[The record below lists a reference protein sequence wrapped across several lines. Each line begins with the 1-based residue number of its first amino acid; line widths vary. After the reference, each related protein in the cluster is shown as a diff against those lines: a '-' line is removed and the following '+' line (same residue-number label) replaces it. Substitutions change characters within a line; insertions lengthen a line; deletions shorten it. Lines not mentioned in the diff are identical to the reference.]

1 MSQYLTTLELA
12 DCQQPMI
19 DAPYAAFNGVTLNQ
33 YQVAGYNR
41 YTVDINNEKDK
52 RTRKVLLD
60 NRHKYF
66 CLAIGIVGF

>member
-1 MSQYLTTLELA
+1 MTNYLTTDELA
-12 DCQQPMI
+12 ACQQAMLS
-19 DAPYAAFNGVTLNQ
+19 APHTAFNGITLNQ
-33 YQVAGYNR
+33 HQVAGYNR

-66 CLAIGIVGF
+66 CIAIGVVGF